1 MICCDMRLLIC
12 TLYTNVCCNCAVS
25 ALDPSHRLH
34 RRPQMAK
41 VSSSQSQRGRLCGSC
56 SGLCYRAAA
65 QQLIAFKLACGVSC
79 RFSSGQ
85 GQIYE
90 RQPQVWPVILELA
103 PVQRNQIMSISSLTF
118 LPAYSRA
125 CKLKQLQLC
134 PHASEMHRPQITD
147 LHAPICSTISAQKST
162 AQTSD
167 AQSICFRCTSCSDC
181 LMLC

>member
-1 MICCDMRLLIC
+1 MSSPVRFVILSLCHASDQSCLSHTTRYVMTTFCQSRDAIHMICCDMRVLTC
-12 TLYTNVCCNCAVS
+12 TLYTHVCCNCAVS

-34 RRPQMAK
+34 RRLQMAK

-56 SGLCYRAAA
+56 SGLCYRTAA

-103 PVQRNQIMSISSLTF
+103 PVQRN
-118 LPAYSRA
+118 
-125 CKLKQLQLC
+125 
-134 PHASEMHRPQITD
+134 
-147 LHAPICSTISAQKST
+147 
-162 AQTSD
+162 
-167 AQSICFRCTSCSDC
+167 
-181 LMLC
+181 